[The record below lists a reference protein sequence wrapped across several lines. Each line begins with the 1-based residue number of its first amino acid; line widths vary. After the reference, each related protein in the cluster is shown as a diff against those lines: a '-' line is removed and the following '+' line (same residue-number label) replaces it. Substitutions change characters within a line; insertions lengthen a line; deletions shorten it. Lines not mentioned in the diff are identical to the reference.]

1 MSKLKMVAVLALA
14 LGLGSASAQNL
25 AVSGGA
31 SLGTGGTGF
40 SVGVTAPALITL
52 PGFDVDARVMADVR
66 RGGFGVGA
74 DALAFFPGT
83 GDLNFYAGPG
93 VYFSSPG
100 GFGLSLTGGL
110 SLFVSDQLNAFAEGT
125 FRVLGGFGPG
135 LRAGVQFFF

>member
-1 MSKLKMVAVLALA
+1 MSKLKMAVLAVA
-14 LGLGSASAQNL
+14 LMGGASAQNL
-25 AVSGGA
+25 ALSGGVGV
-31 SLGTGGTGF
+31 GTGGTGF
-40 SVGVTAPALITL
+40 AVGVTAPALITL
-52 PGFDVDARVMADVR
+52 PGFDVDARVMADVNR
-66 RGGFGVGA
+66 NSFGVGA

-93 VYFSSPG
+93 LYFSNRS

-125 FRVLGGFGPG
+125 FRFLGGFGPG